1 MSPEMHAA
9 VTAFKTEC
17 PMGVSVRPQSN
28 PLYTLIAV
36 DGWPE
41 KVHYEFRDNAESR
54 ELYVEFHIEDSR
66 YVGIK
71 EALRAIV
78 TEVGEINGFK
88 FNYFE
93 SRTWPNRKTR
103 PSASIAVP
111 KDPDGRIAAATMR
124 SLIEATRGPLGFA
137 LHQYAAL

>member
-1 MSPEMHAA
+1 MSPEMNAA
-9 VTAFKTEC
+9 VTAFKNKC
-17 PMGVSVRPQSN
+17 PSGLSVRPQTN
-28 PLYTLIAV
+28 PLYTLITV
-36 DGWPE
+36 DGWPG

-103 PSASIAVP
+103 PSATIAVP

-124 SLIEATRGPLGFA
+124 SLIEATRGPLGLA